1 MFQKKIVLVILL
13 LTGIYSVNMAQQK
26 KDYTAEW
33 KKAEGLE
40 KKGLTKSAQAEV
52 SKIFSL
58 AVKDNNDVQQIKA
71 AMILIG
77 YRRILDEDSD
87 ENNIFYVDTLARN
100 TKAPARNILQSIQAE
115 MLWQYLQNN
124 RWKFYNRTKLSEEKS
139 KDISTWSI
147 DKLYNTISRLYTAS
161 LSNGDLL
168 KTVKI
173 DGFDPILLKGKNTRQ
188 LRPTLFDFLGHRAL
202 EFFMNDESG
211 ITKPAYQFRLE
222 DPEIFTG

>member
-1 MFQKKIVLVILL
+1 
-13 LTGIYSVNMAQQK
+13 MAQQK

-87 ENNIFYVDTLARN
+87 ENNIFYIDTLARN

-115 MLWQYLQNN
+115 ML
-124 RWKFYNRTKLSEEKS
+124 
-139 KDISTWSI
+139 
-147 DKLYNTISRLYTAS
+147 
-161 LSNGDLL
+161 
-168 KTVKI
+168 
-173 DGFDPILLKGKNTRQ
+173 
-188 LRPTLFDFLGHRAL
+188 
-202 EFFMNDESG
+202 
-211 ITKPAYQFRLE
+211 
-222 DPEIFTG
+222 